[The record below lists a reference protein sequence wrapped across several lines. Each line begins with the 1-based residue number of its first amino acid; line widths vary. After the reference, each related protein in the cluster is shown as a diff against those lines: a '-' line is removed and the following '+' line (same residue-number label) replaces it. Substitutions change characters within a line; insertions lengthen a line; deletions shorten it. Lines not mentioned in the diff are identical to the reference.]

1 MNTLLIIVA
10 IFNADPDQ
18 PSPALNPQN
27 KVEAEQ
33 ASTTAKERVATYSIR
48 LDDSPDDQQRDRQ
61 LKREPEPIM
70 RWTNH
75 LNRRFYGDIYL
86 WTYEG
91 RPEVVASLTSIFTA
105 SVATTTEI
113 HSLSTARP
121 ILSRNEK
128 VLWEPAKPG
137 VAFLPLPGAPQP
149 GATAAAR
156 LRQMRELAGQFSVVA
171 GYGVASEQKETLR
184 LLTTPIFRYQ
194 SAAQGVMDGALFAF
208 TKGTDPDAFL
218 LIEARG
224 EQDAPQWQFA
234 FARFNGSCVM
244 RATHKD
250 VEVWHVEQ
258 LPGSTIAD
266 PKQPYFNFR

>member
-1 MNTLLIIVA
+1 VNALLIIVA
-10 IFNADPDQ
+10 FLGVDPDQ
-18 PSPALNPQN
+18 PSPAPSPQN

-33 ASTTAKERVATYSIR
+33 ASANAKERVAGYSLR
-48 LDDSPDDQQRDRQ
+48 LAMSPDDQGDRQ
-61 LKREPEPIM
+61 LKQEPEPVL

-91 RPEVVASLTSIFTA
+91 RPAVVASLTSIFTT
-105 SVATTTEI
+105 SLATSTEI
-113 HSLSTARP
+113 HSLSTGRP
-121 ILSRNEK
+121 ILSRNEA
-128 VLWEPAKPG
+128 VIWEPAKPG
-137 VAFLPLPGAPQP
+137 VEFRPLPGAPKP

-156 LRQMRELAGQFSVVA
+156 LRQMRDLAVQFSVA
-171 GYGVASEQKETLR
+171 ADYSIEKEEKETLR

-194 SAAQGVMDGALFAF
+194 SAAQGVADGAMFAF

-218 LIEARG
+218 LVEARG
-224 EQDAPQWQFA
+224 EQDAPQWHFA
-234 FARFNGSCVM
+234 FARFSGRCIL

-250 VEVWHVEQ
+250 VEVWHVDQ
-258 LPGSTIAD
+258 LPWSTVTD